1 MIDNLIKDKNT
12 LKYEEKEIIYDNNN
26 DCDIDVDYNLKNLPD
41 NYLKKTICEIL
52 KEEQKQVYN

>member
-12 LKYEEKEIIYDNNN
+12 LNFEEKEIIYDNNN
-26 DCDIDVDYNLKNLPD
+26 DCDIDVDYNLKSLPY